1 MKRNMF
7 LLEVIQVS
15 TDKVHGIKFFGAVN
29 GDVLPDFAAI
39 SSIYSDTSMNIMK
52 IKSFL
57 LKKSYIDRTEA

>member
-1 MKRNMF
+1 MI
-7 LLEVIQVS
+7 LLEVSQVS
-15 TDKVHGIKFFGAVN
+15 TDKVHWIKFFGAVN

-57 LKKSYIDRTEA
+57 LKKS